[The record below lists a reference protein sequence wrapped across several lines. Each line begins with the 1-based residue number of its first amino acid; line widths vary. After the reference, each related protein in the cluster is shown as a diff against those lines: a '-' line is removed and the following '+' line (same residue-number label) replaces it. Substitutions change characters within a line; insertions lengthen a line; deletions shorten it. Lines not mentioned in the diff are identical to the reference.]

1 MNHTVGLR
9 QYGLLYFGRRGD
21 MLRVDYHVLYVTS
34 AANSNGEPS
43 GALVYAGS
51 DAHLKT
57 ATGAL

>member
-1 MNHTVGLR
+1 M
-9 QYGLLYFGRRGD
+9 F
-21 MLRVDYHVLYVTS
+21 RVDCHVLYVTS
-34 AANSNGEPS
+34 AADPNGEPG

>member
-1 MNHTVGLR
+1 M
-9 QYGLLYFGRRGD
+9 F
-21 MLRVDYHVLYVTS
+21 RVDYHVLYVTS
-34 AANSNGEPS
+34 AANSNGEPG